1 VKTQSWTAVAV
12 YVLVAIVKKR
22 LGLER
27 SLYAILQILSI
38 SLFEKEPIFQVLS
51 RDGFLFEEVGPE
63 KQLSLLD

>member
-1 VKTQSWTAVAV
+1 
-12 YVLVAIVKKR
+12 
-22 LGLER
+22 
-27 SLYAILQILSI
+27 LSI